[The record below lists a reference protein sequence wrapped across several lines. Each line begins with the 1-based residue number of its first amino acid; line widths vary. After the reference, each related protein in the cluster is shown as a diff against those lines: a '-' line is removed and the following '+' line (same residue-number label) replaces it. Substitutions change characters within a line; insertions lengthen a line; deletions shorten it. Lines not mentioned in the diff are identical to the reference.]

1 MWKDCEVHTSI
12 WGGMPVL
19 MWHIDDEIMLKQPD
33 LKESESIFMLLEHSR
48 QHLGPWIGWVDY
60 TQSNGEMKQFIKTVN
75 KKMKE
80 QTDVVL
86 FIWYRGQVAGSVA
99 LYDIKWHNQSGML
112 GYWVGEG
119 FEGHGIAQRAVK
131 GMLMYAYYTLMLN
144 RVELRAAVQ
153 NEKSIKLARR
163 LGFQV
168 EGIVRQA
175 EWIRGNCRDQ
185 VQMSLMKSEFH

>member
-1 MWKDCEVHTSI
+1 M
-12 WGGMPVL
+12 L
-19 MWHIDDEIMLKQPD
+19 MWQIDDEIMLKQAD
-33 LKESESIFMLLEHSR
+33 VKESDNIYRLLDKSR
-48 QHLGPWIGWVDY
+48 HHLGPWISWVDY
-60 TQSNGEMKQFIKTVN
+60 TQSSSEMRQFIKTVN
-75 KKMKE
+75 KKMKD
-80 QTDVVL
+80 QTDVVI

-112 GYWVGEG
+112 GYWVGSG

-163 LGFQV
+163 LGFQA
-168 EGIVRQA
+168 EGVVRQA

-185 VQMSLMKSEFH
+185 VQMSLMKNEFH